1 MEPGPVLRSG
11 GDGLI
16 MSSMFASGSAWLCLI
31 VGVVILVEAA
41 AFCVL
46 RGRPGTRRR
55 GPRGD
60 QVPMLVSMGVT
71 LLSESVP
78 RLTGLSGAGMTVA
91 LLVGVAG
98 AVATLVFATRSFDAQ
113 RRDGRETGA
122 VPHDRS

>member
-31 VGVVILVEAA
+31 VGVVILVEAV

-46 RGRPGTRRR
+46 RGRPGTRR
-55 GPRGD
+55 RGD

-78 RLTGLSGAGMTVA
+78 RLTGLTGAGMTVA

-113 RRDGRETGA
+113 RCDGRETGA